1 MTLLTRG
8 SRWPSCFIHWC
19 YTPAVWREW
28 NFQVR
33 SLQKQSL
40 WQNQNKFCRAWK
52 CRRTSLVS
60 CSWPQPLLPGP
71 AAFLTCSKAPLAA
84 SHLSTWGEPECCFQ
98 SAGTESQLP
107 ELQPAGRER
116 QESYRGSLRGGELV
130 GSVGGHSFSAI
141 HFKDERAWKAPAGA
155 VVEAAP

>member
-8 SRWPSCFIHWC
+8 SRWPSCFIQWC

-40 WQNQNKFCRAWK
+40 WQTQNKFCRAWK

-60 CSWPQPLLPGP
+60 CSWPQPVLPGP
-71 AAFLTCSKAPLAA
+71 AACLTCSKAPLARSLPPLHPGRARVLLPACRHREPAPRAAA
-84 SHLSTWGEPECCFQ
+84 SWQGKAGKLQGQFEGWRACGKRRRAQLQRHPLQGWKSVEST
-98 SAGTESQLP
+98 
-107 ELQPAGRER
+107 
-116 QESYRGSLRGGELV
+116 
-130 GSVGGHSFSAI
+130 
-141 HFKDERAWKAPAGA
+141 
-155 VVEAAP
+155 